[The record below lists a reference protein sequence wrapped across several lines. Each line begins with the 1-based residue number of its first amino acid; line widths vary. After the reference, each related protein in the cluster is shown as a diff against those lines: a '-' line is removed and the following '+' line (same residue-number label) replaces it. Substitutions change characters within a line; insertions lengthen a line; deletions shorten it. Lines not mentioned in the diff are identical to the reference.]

1 MPRSHINL
9 LPALLLA
16 SLMTAMVTSAFA
28 GNTNACYSIKDSS
41 RRNACIAEMK
51 GSRSD
56 CASVRDHDK
65 RAMCD
70 AKVSGNKSNCA
81 SIRNSDQRNAC
92 MAGMGW

>member
-1 MPRSHINL
+1 MRAILIRAMP
-9 LPALLLA
+9 LLLIA
-16 SLMTAMVTSAFA
+16 APIFA
-28 GNTNACYSIKDSS
+28 GSKTNACYSIKDSS
-41 RRNACIAEMK
+41 RRNACIAETK

-70 AKVSGNKSNCA
+70 AKVSGNKTNCA